1 MPWSLYVDG
10 NQKYNLIIYPAR
22 ICSSC
27 WTPMQEWMMRIMRI
41 CEYESVW
48 KWIGKFQ
55 SSQLRIHIFKLN
67 PILRPPL
74 NSSTTTCDQ
83 TLLKSLHLFRSPTV
97 SKTIT
102 FKEPIFVSSLLF
114 QNPRRYHISSHFQLT
129 ELWPASWI
137 WLFDGYLSRWSHS
150 KMPKLLRPLSP
161 DSRSYPLNW
170 DWESGYLL
178 SPVHEQLAFRV

>member
-10 NQKYNLIIYPAR
+10 NQTYNLIIYLAR

-48 KWIGKFQ
+48 NWIGKFQ

-67 PILRPPL
+67 PSLRPPL

-83 TLLKSLHLFRSPTV
+83 TLLKSPHLSDPRPFQRQSP
-97 SKTIT
+97 
-102 FKEPIFVSSLLF
+102 
-114 QNPRRYHISSHFQLT
+114 
-129 ELWPASWI
+129 
-137 WLFDGYLSRWSHS
+137 
-150 KMPKLLRPLSP
+150 LRNQFF
-161 DSRSYPLNW
+161 YPLCSFRTP
-170 DWESGYLL
+170 DVTT
-178 SPVHEQLAFRV
+178 SPVISNRRNYDLRHGSDHSMATSADGATARCPSYCDHFRRIPGATRWTETENLGICFPRSTDS